1 MRTALKSR
9 DNQTLMGI
17 DDLTTWLLTRKHKP
31 LPYTEADK
39 GMASA
44 EFKRLCEASPGDVEG
59 EGVEMQLWVTL
70 NKTRIRER
78 EKYVDHAIE
87 EGTKGVKDIK
97 KEEKK
102 ELLTFIGNRSE

>member
-9 DNQTLMGI
+9 DNQTLMDI
-17 DDLTTWLLTRKHKP
+17 DDFTTWLLTRKHKA

-59 EGVEMQLWVTL
+59 EGVEMQLWGHPQQ
-70 NKTRIRER
+70 NEDQG
-78 EKYVDHAIE
+78 E
-87 EGTKGVKDIK
+87 TKARSNAND
-97 KEEKK
+97 
-102 ELLTFIGNRSE
+102 LL